1 MRIKSSDL
9 LLTTPSV
16 VRWCK
21 EIHGQ
26 LEFDIPGSILFIR
39 AGLGDY
45 PKYETSQLEVMALD
59 EHKCGWNKAYS
70 KVPDGVKYSS
80 FLTQT
85 RPRVSPL
92 SRAVTI
98 REDNLLIKGSVTDRI
113 EALKTIEA
121 LSPSIR
127 LYTHTLAHSDQQI
140 SHSVKRLT
148 WGIILICV
156 FGVLQ
161 PPPKGNFVWGAKNFL
176 SCMSIA
182 LTVAD
187 RKSAC

>member
-26 LEFDIPGSILFIR
+26 LEFDIPGSILLLLFIR

-45 PKYETSQLEVMALD
+45 PKYETSQLGFMALD
-59 EHKCGWNKAYS
+59 EHKCGWNEAYS

-80 FLTQT
+80 FLRQT
-85 RPRVSPL
+85 RPRVSLP

-98 REDNLLIKGSVTDRI
+98 RQDNLLIKGSITAITDRI
-113 EALKTIEA
+113 EALRT
-121 LSPSIR
+121 R
-127 LYTHTLAHSDQQI
+127 
-140 SHSVKRLT
+140 KRHR
-148 WGIILICV
+148 
-156 FGVLQ
+156 
-161 PPPKGNFVWGAKNFL
+161 
-176 SCMSIA
+176 SS
-182 LTVAD
+182 
-187 RKSAC
+187 